1 MTTAARASAR
11 GATLLSTLLFVVHA
25 TNDSFSAMLSA
36 LLPTLQLRFSLTET
50 ALAALVATLSL
61 SSSVTQPLFGRLVDR
76 YGRRLLASVGVATS
90 SLLLSLIAVAPS
102 PWLLAALLAVGGL
115 GSAAFH
121 PAGTAIARSLAAGRK
136 GLAVSVFSAGGTVGI
151 AVGPLVIG
159 VLLIT
164 GRLDATPWL
173 MLPGLLGAIA
183 IYALVPAAPR
193 IATSQRP
200 KQPSLIALLRGP
212 LGALAASGILRSMA
226 FVAFANGMPLY
237 LTGTIGLPIDAP
249 VVFATLT
256 LFSASAAVGGI
267 VIGSLERR
275 VPRATLI
282 AGTLLLAAVP
292 LALLFVSTPGT
303 LPYFVAVAA
312 AGAFINGGL
321 PLSVVVAQDLAPQ
334 AMGAASG
341 LMMGFTWGVA
351 GVLYVGVG
359 ALQEAWGVAPAMALS
374 FACLLPSAA
383 LAFGVLRRHAARIA
397 AAD

>member
-1 MTTAARASAR
+1 
-11 GATLLSTLLFVVHA
+11 
-25 TNDSFSAMLSA
+25 
-36 LLPTLQLRFSLTET
+36 
-50 ALAALVATLSL
+50 
-61 SSSVTQPLFGRLVDR
+61 
-76 YGRRLLASVGVATS
+76 
-90 SLLLSLIAVAPS
+90 
-102 PWLLAALLAVGGL
+102 
-115 GSAAFH
+115 
-121 PAGTAIARSLAAGRK
+121 
-136 GLAVSVFSAGGTVGI
+136 
-151 AVGPLVIG
+151 
-159 VLLIT
+159 
-164 GRLDATPWL
+164 
-173 MLPGLLGAIA
+173 MLPGLLGALA

-193 IATSQRP
+193 VGRHHPQ
-200 KQPSLIALLRGP
+200 QPSLLSLLRGP

-237 LTGTIGLPIDAP
+237 LTGVRGLPVDAP
-249 VVFATLT
+249 VVFATLS

-275 VPRATLI
+275 VPRAILI

-292 LALLFVSTPGT
+292 LALLFTLTPGT
-303 LPYFVAVAA
+303 APYFIAVAA

-359 ALQEAWGVAPAMALS
+359 ALQEVWGVAPAMALS
-374 FACLLPSAA
+374 FACLLPSSA
-383 LAFGVLRRHAARIA
+383 LAFTVLRRHAARIA